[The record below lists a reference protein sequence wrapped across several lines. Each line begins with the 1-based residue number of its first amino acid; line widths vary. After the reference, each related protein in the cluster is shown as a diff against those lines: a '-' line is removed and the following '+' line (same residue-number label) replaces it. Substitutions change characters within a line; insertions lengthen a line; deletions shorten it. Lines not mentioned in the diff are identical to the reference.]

1 MTVTTADT
9 DQGYAAL
16 KTAQNFFKD
25 AVDYSLKGKLIEITQ
40 LFDDYL
46 RNDCKVTARDLL
58 NDFKS
63 EGKTLMHVA
72 TSGGHSNIVDYF
84 VTLLKSPKGIKDLI
98 NAADDRGYT
107 PLINATISESDSIMK
122 TLIQHGADINAV
134 NKDGAGAIHFAAG
147 DGNVARL
154 ILLTEK
160 GANILTM
167 SQSGNALH
175 WAAGKGRFEA
185 IKFLVES
192 GCDVNILSNQGLPAV
207 LMAAVSSC
215 DEGVKCLV
223 EKGADIGH
231 IVSGNTSAL
240 HICAEHGLY
249 HAVAAIILTD
259 IGTKCCDMETSEGNL
274 SIHLAAMAGH
284 RNIVELLM
292 NKYKLND
299 KYNQI
304 NDSINKIINSDTSIV
319 NNDNNGEDI
328 DDMMTEGCRRM
339 AVWEKTHGNNET
351 DTTSSVVPTVGT
363 KNTNLEPT
371 TAAKNTQDVAEA
383 DFWKGRG
390 NVAFL
395 EKDYKKACEAYTNAI
410 KLQGDNGALWSNRS
424 ACYNMMGDRY
434 LEEALADAE
443 VCRRLMPSW
452 SKACFRLAKARLA
465 MKQYEDA
472 ALAAFEGCKLD
483 DKNEGL
489 KDLLREAVKLGQEEH
504 QRKLQSN

>member
-9 DQGYAAL
+9 DKGYAAL

-46 RNDCKVTARDLL
+46 RNDCKVTARDMLL
-58 NDFKS
+58 DFKS

-72 TSGGHSNIVDYF
+72 ASGGHSNIVDYF

-98 NAADDRGYT
+98 NAADDRGFT
-107 PLINATISESDSIMK
+107 PLINASISEADNIIK

-154 ILLTEK
+154 TLLTEK
-160 GANILTM
+160 GANILAM

-175 WAAGKGRFEA
+175 WAAGKGRFQA

-215 DEGVKCLV
+215 DEGVKYLV
-223 EKGADIGH
+223 ERGADIGH

-249 HAVAAIILTD
+249 NAVAAIILSET
-259 IGTKCCDMETSEGNL
+259 GTKCCDMETSEGNIP
-274 SIHLAAMAGH
+274 IHLAAMAGH

-292 NKYKLND
+292 NKYKKNE

-304 NDSINKIINSDTSIV
+304 NDRINNIM
-319 NNDNNGEDI
+319 NNDSNSSVINYDDNNVEDI
-328 DDMMTEGCRRM
+328 DDMMSEGSRRM
-339 AVWEKTHGNNET
+339 AIWEKKHEKSET
-351 DTTSSVVPTVGT
+351 DIASSVLTTVGT
-363 KNTNLEPT
+363 KNINLEPT
-371 TAAKNTQDVAEA
+371 TAAKNTEDAAEA

-395 EKDYKKACEAYTNAI
+395 EKDYKKACEVCTSTSIILIYV
-410 KLQGDNGALWSNRS
+410 
-424 ACYNMMGDRY
+424 YNVY
-434 LEEALADAE
+434 I
-443 VCRRLMPSW
+443 SI
-452 SKACFRLAKARLA
+452 S
-465 MKQYEDA
+465 Y
-472 ALAAFEGCKLD
+472 
-483 DKNEGL
+483 
-489 KDLLREAVKLGQEEH
+489 
-504 QRKLQSN
+504 